1 MNARQSDE
9 KILTMLAL
17 RMSRP
22 PAYVAK
28 KLNLSKDYVVR
39 TYRAIRDADIMHSK
53 EETAKILL
61 HYPQN

>member
-17 RMSRP
+17 RKVMP
-22 PAYVAK
+22 PSYAARR
-28 KLNLSKDYVVR
+28 LNLSEDYVVR

-53 EETAKILL
+53 EKNEEILL
-61 HYPQN
+61 HYPQH

>member
-17 RMSRP
+17 RKFGP
-22 PAYVAK
+22 PSYAAR
-28 KLNLSKDYVVR
+28 KLNVSEDYVVK

-53 EETAKILL
+53 EEIAKILL
-61 HYPQN
+61 HYPQH

>member
-9 KILTMLAL
+9 KILTMLEL
-17 RMSRP
+17 RKFGP
-22 PAYVAK
+22 PSYAAR
-28 KLNLSKDYVVR
+28 KLGLTEDYVVR

-61 HYPQN
+61 HYPHR